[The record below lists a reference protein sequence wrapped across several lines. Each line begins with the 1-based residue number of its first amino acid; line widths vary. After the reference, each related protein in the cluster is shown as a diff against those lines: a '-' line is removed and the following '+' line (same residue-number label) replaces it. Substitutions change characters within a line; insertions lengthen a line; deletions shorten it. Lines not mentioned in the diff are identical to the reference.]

1 MPTETLGLFPARR
14 GLAFNQKLI
23 ERLKTDSR
31 FVDNAGELIV
41 AAAKDSAWK
50 LEPALIKLL
59 LSEPECKAKFFTDID
74 GHWVFNH
81 NAFITYLSDKNFL
94 ANAYTRF
101 RNKIGLNINEKFLP
115 ERGEVA
121 LVWPYKDC
129 VLEGGQTREQEKRT
143 EVFFNELLAPDEIN
157 RLLAPKVFT
166 KWKRHTHAGEQ
177 PVETLKRND
186 DGTIRENLLI
196 KGNNLLALHS
206 LKLQFQ
212 GKVKCVYIDP
222 PYNTGNDSFGYNDS
236 FTHSAW
242 LTFMRNRLEVARELL
257 SNKGVIFAQ
266 CDDNEQAYLKVLM
279 DEIFGCEN
287 FVSNSVVVINRGGR
301 DYGSIA
307 RTHEYLLIYSKTPG
321 TELNQLEQKGKAFDY
336 ADERGGFNLMDL
348 RNGNIRF
355 NVKNRP
361 NLCYPFYVNPLS
373 ADADDLLEVSLDKQ
387 TGFVE
392 VMPLKSQGVQTV
404 WRWGKEKARQ
414 NLNTEI
420 KGKLKRDGGYRIVQK
435 HRKSSKRQRSVW
447 DEKEFVNARGT
458 EHIKALFAQKVF
470 DYPKSEHLIAR
481 VIELGTDEGDIVLDF
496 HAGSGTTAAAAHK
509 LNRQWI
515 LVEQMDYIETVTL
528 PRLEKV
534 LSGEQGGISKS
545 INWQGGGDFIFCEL
559 MPYNAAFVTRIQKAQ
574 STEEL
579 VQIWR
584 EMAKESFLNWYVN
597 AEMPEEAINDFIA
610 IGDVVQQ
617 KSMLVALLDK
627 NQLYVNLSEIED
639 AEFRVSTEDKALNR
653 EFYGEGPDDA

>member
-1 MPTETLGLFPARR
+1 MPK
-14 GLAFNQKLI
+14 AFHEKLI
-23 ERLKTDSR
+23 ARLKTDAR
-31 FVDNAGELIV
+31 FVDNNAGELIP
-41 AAAKDSAWK
+41 AAVKDCAWH
-50 LEPALIKLL
+50 LDAKLL
-59 LSEPECKAKFFTDID
+59 TLLMEDKEIEAQFFDEIN
-74 GHWVFNH
+74 GRWVFNY

-101 RNKIGLNINEKFLP
+101 RNKIGLNIDEKFLP

-129 VLEGGQTREQEKRT
+129 VLEGGQTREQEKRQ
-143 EVFFNELLAPDEIN
+143 EIFFNELLAPDEIN

-166 KWKRHTHAGEQ
+166 KWRRHTRTGER
-177 PVETLKRND
+177 PVQTLKRNN
-186 DGTIRENLLI
+186 DGTMQENLLI

-206 LKLQFQ
+206 LKLQFR

-257 SNKGVIFAQ
+257 SNKGVIFTQ

-361 NLCYPFYVNPLS
+361 NLCYPFYVNPSS
-373 ADADDLLEVSLDKQ
+373 ADADDLLEVSLEKQ
-387 TGFVE
+387 AGFVE

-545 INWQGGGDFIFCEL
+545 INWQGGGDFISCEL
-559 MPYNAAFVTRIQKAQ
+559 MPYNAAFVKHIQKAQ

-610 IGDVVQQ
+610 IGDVPKQ
-617 KSMLVALLDK
+617 KSLLVALLDK

-639 AEFRVSTEDKALNR
+639 AEFRVSPEDKALNR
-653 EFYGEGPDDA
+653 ELYGEGPDDA